1 MSFAGDYLGSAGCVA
16 SPMMMYA
23 HLPWLL
29 ASSSHGLNGV
39 ERHGGGR
46 EEWDGVAGVWRRVER
61 RGGNAGGRGR
71 ESKRA
76 GALYPLLMIVWC
88 TEKEI

>member
-1 MSFAGDYLGSAGCVA
+1 MLLLGQVDVSSGRDCLGSAGCVA
-16 SPMMMYA
+16 TMMMYA

-29 ASSSHGLNGV
+29 ASSSHGLHGV
-39 ERHGGGR
+39 EKHGGR
-46 EEWDGVAGVWRRVER
+46 EERGVWR

-76 GALYPLLMIVWC
+76 GAPYPLLMIVWC

>member
-1 MSFAGDYLGSAGCVA
+1 MVWKS
-16 SPMMMYA
+16 M
-23 HLPWLL
+23 
-29 ASSSHGLNGV
+29 
-39 ERHGGGR
+39 GGR
-46 EEWDGVAGVWRRVER
+46 EEWDGVTGVWRRVER

-76 GALYPLLMIVWC
+76 GVPYPLLMIVWC